1 MSADSPRS
9 GAFKEI
15 TSAANPVVKEIRAL
29 TQRKHRAETGL
40 FLAEGLKL
48 VADALEANW
57 PVRTV
62 VLNADFESQPMAA
75 QVAATARAR
84 GALIVK
90 ANQSVM
96 ARLTRRENPQAV
108 IGVFRQHFAGLDAV
122 AANPGP
128 VWVGLEDVRDP
139 GNLGTIVRTVDA
151 VAGAGIVLIGDTTDP
166 FGLEAVRASMGSIFH
181 VPIVRVSRS
190 AFLDW
195 RPDFPGQ
202 VIGTHLAGAVDYR
215 TVTTD
220 QPILLLMGTEQRGL
234 TAELTDVC
242 DRLVKIPMAG
252 KADSLNLAVSTGV
265 MLYEL
270 GRRRLSL

>member
-1 MSADSPRS
+1 MSTERPRA
-9 GAFKEI
+9 GAIKDV

-48 VADALEANW
+48 VADALEADW

-62 VLNADFESQPMAA
+62 VLNADFETQPMAA

-108 IGVFRQHFAGLDAV
+108 IGVFRQRFAGLDAV

-128 VWVGLEDVRDP
+128 VWVGLEDIRDP
-139 GNLGTIVRTVDA
+139 GNLGTIVRTVDS

-166 FGLEAVRASMGSIFH
+166 FGLEAVRATMGSIFH
-181 VPIVRVSRS
+181 VPVVRVTRA

-195 RPDFPGQ
+195 RPAFPGQ
-202 VIGTHLAGAVDYR
+202 VIGAHLAGAVDYR
-215 TVTTD
+215 TVKTD

-234 TAELTDVC
+234 TDKLSAAC
-242 DRLVKIPMAG
+242 DQLAKIPMAG
-252 KADSLNLAVSTGV
+252 RADSLNLAVSTGV

-270 GRRRLSL
+270 GRERLSL